1 MYFSIRES
9 GSSKCSSVI
18 TGECIFYFFCQGYG
32 LLTVQAHFHFLRP
45 TPCKGEA
52 LIGNGQCDT
61 ASTPQVAL
69 LFSGLYLV
77 ALGTGGVKA
86 ALPALGA
93 DQFDERDPKEAMHLS
108 SFFNWFL
115 FSLTIGASIGVT
127 FVVWI
132 SSNQGWDWSFGVCT
146 TALFFAIAFVYMG
159 KSSYRNNVPGG
170 SPILRILQ
178 VWTIDHVKYC
188 VGLGLGLGPTTL
200 QKKTDTYQPFNDMF
214 RCNEPMVDWKIL
226 KLICTWT
233 DWYALADILNS
244 DNTWI
249 NTKAQSN
256 GPKILICGWPR
267 SYGQIV
273 QFLCVP
279 ILLTTTKNQSTI

>member
-1 MYFSIRES
+1 MYFSIRKS

-18 TGECIFYFFCQGYG
+18 TVECFFFGQGYG
-32 LLTVQAHFHFLRP
+32 LLTLQAHFHFLRP

-93 DQFDERDPKEAMHLS
+93 DQFDERDPKEAMYLS

-146 TALFFAIAFVYMG
+146 IALFFAIAFVYMG

-178 VWTIDHVKYC
+178 VWTMDHIKCC
-188 VGLGLGLGPTTL
+188 VFLGLGPTTIQL
-200 QKKTDTYQPFNDMF
+200 KFDTYQPFVNMF
-214 RCNEPMVDWKIL
+214 QHNEHIVFWSFL
-226 KLICTWT
+226 KLICTWIE
-233 DWYALADILNS
+233 WYVLADILNS
-244 DNTWI
+244 D
-249 NTKAQSN
+249 KAQSTGQKFWSVA
-256 GPKILICGWPR
+256 GPEAMVKSP
-267 SYGQIV
+267 SS
-273 QFLCVP
+273 CVS
-279 ILLTTTKNQSTI
+279 LFCW